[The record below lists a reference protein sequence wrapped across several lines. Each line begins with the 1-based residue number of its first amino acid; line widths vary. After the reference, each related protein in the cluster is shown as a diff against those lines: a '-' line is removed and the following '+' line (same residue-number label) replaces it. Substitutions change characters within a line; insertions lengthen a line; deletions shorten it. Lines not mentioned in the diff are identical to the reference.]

1 MIGKDAGGLTTSIG
15 RATFVGTGA
24 GDALNYTGS
33 NLTAIGFNAEPSAV
47 GAGDEFTLGDGAVAT
62 LRCQVNTITLISDE
76 RDKTDIQDIDYGLDL
91 IQNLRPRK
99 FTWDSRDGAKQGQ
112 KEIGFIA
119 QELQEVDDEYLN
131 FVLDS
136 NPDRLEAGWMQLVP
150 VLVKAVQ
157 ELSAEVK
164 QLKQQLKS

>member
-1 MIGKDAGGLTTSIG
+1 MS
-15 RATFVGTGA
+15 RPWYAT
-24 GDALNYTGS
+24 N
-33 NLTAIGFNAEPSAV
+33 AV
-47 GAGDEFTLGDGAVAT
+47 GAADELTLGSSGVLT
-62 LRCQVNTITLISDE
+62 LRCAVNTITLISDE

-91 IQNLRPRK
+91 IENLRPRK

-131 FVLDS
+131 FVQDN
-136 NPDRLEAGWMQLVP
+136 NPDKLEAGWMQLVP

-164 QLKQQLKS
+164 QLKQQLNN

>member
-1 MIGKDAGGLTTSIG
+1 MIGYDAGGLTTSSS
-15 RATFVGTGA
+15 RTTFVGTNA
-24 GDALNYTGS
+24 GNAVNYTGS
-33 NLTAIGFNAEPSAV
+33 NITAIGYNAEPSAA
-47 GAGDEFTLGDGAVAT
+47 GATDEFTLGDTAVAT
-62 LRCQVNTITLISDE
+62 LRCAVNTITLISDE

-91 IQNLRPRK
+91 IENLRPRK

-131 FVLDS
+131 FVQDN
-136 NPDRLEAGWMQLVP
+136 NPDKLEAGWMQLVP

-164 QLKQQLKS
+164 QLKQQLNN